1 MKTYRTYHRKSQC
14 PWHMANHKRPENKT
28 DPEKVFD
35 RFSFP
40 DWMQEE
46 PHRCKKQSVS
56 TGFIVL
62 AWYKDTPDLLQR
74 ILESPAVIPDIC
86 GCYCPAKL
94 KHPVYQCVTLCQPAI
109 PHWLWKMVR
118 LIEQSTP
125 AFGFYNKAVSSGQHT
140 VSMRAHS
147 TTGVRHRHNWCRTS
161 ARPVSGIRPQEVGQA
176 CCSCDLYIEK
186 GGTTALYG
194 KGVPDTNL
202 FITITHSPTPYRPA
216 PPRLFGSSVKYVDA
230 FRIAFTE
237 KPKWFIQ
244 QKHNPDRQ
252 QSILL
257 SSDTKTFSI

>member
-28 DPEKVFD
+28 GPEKVFD

-40 DWMQEE
+40 DWMQEG

-74 ILESPAVIPDIC
+74 ILEKP
-86 GCYCPAKL
+86 GCHSWHLRLLLSGKTQTSRISMCNALSTGNPPL
-94 KHPVYQCVTLCQPAI
+94 TLEVGP
-109 PHWLWKMVR
+109 PHRTKYAGLWL
-118 LIEQSTP
+118 LQQS
-125 AFGFYNKAVSSGQHT
+125 GFIRQRT

-147 TTGVRHRHNWCRTS
+147 KTGVRHRHNWCRTS
-161 ARPVSGIRPQEVGQA
+161 ARPVSGIRPQEGGQA

-202 FITITHSPTPYRPA
+202 FITITHSPPPIPSCPTPPFW
-216 PPRLFGSSVKYVDA
+216 LF
-230 FRIAFTE
+230 R
-237 KPKWFIQ
+237 
-244 QKHNPDRQ
+244 
-252 QSILL
+252 
-257 SSDTKTFSI
+257 